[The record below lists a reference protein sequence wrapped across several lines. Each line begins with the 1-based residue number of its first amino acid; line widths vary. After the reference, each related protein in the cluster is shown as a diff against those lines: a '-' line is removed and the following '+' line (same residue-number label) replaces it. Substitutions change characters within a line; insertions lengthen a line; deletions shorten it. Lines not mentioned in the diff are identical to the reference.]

1 MKIIDVR
8 LFLPKTN
15 SCFNDNGSAQR
26 SSYRAWVI
34 TCASPIQCTSSTLT
48 RRSVPPGWGRDR
60 NTSQMLNNALTEN
73 FSGTRSQ
80 PCTVPGTR
88 PRFKGFVAFKEL
100 GRPSHSD
107 LDPICQFGSKAL
119 TCPKPDEPESNRSI
133 QGIQLVSD

>member
-15 SCFNDNGSAQR
+15 SYFNDNGSAQR

-60 NTSQMLNNALTEN
+60 NTQIP
-73 FSGTRSQ
+73 

-88 PRFKGFVAFKEL
+88 PRFNASSAAVSWNKEA
-100 GRPSHSD
+100 
-107 LDPICQFGSKAL
+107 GSEAPAVK
-119 TCPKPDEPESNRSI
+119 S
-133 QGIQLVSD
+133 